1 MFFDPQD
8 PEVLDFDALGFDE
21 LGRSPLS
28 AAGHVYERFDDPE
41 AELVK
46 QPYMQGRAKPD
57 EGQSSEANVDRCSD
71 TFSGSRLDF

>member
-1 MFFDPQD
+1 MFFNPNE

-46 QPYMQGRAKPD
+46 SPMSLQGRARAD
-57 EGQSSEANVDRCSD
+57 
-71 TFSGSRLDF
+71 SGEEFGVPGTETP

>member
-46 QPYMQGRAKPD
+46 QPHMLGRARGD
-57 EGQSSEANVDRCSD
+57 VAQSDGRDV
-71 TFSGSRLDF
+71 

>member
-1 MFFDPQD
+1 MFFDPQE

-41 AELVK
+41 AELIK
-46 QPYMQGRAKPD
+46 QPYLQGRARA
-57 EGQSSEANVDRCSD
+57 EDR
-71 TFSGSRLDF
+71 TPRENA

>member
-41 AELVK
+41 AELIK
-46 QPYMQGRAKPD
+46 QPYLQGRARGHQPQV
-57 EGQSSEANVDRCSD
+57 EQRSLNVGCPGPQID
-71 TFSGSRLDF
+71 L

>member
-1 MFFDPQD
+1 MFYDPQD

-46 QPYMQGRAKPD
+46 QPYLQGRARVD
-57 EGQSSEANVDRCSD
+57 NFQANENGQAPITDSPQDIV
-71 TFSGSRLDF
+71 

>member
-46 QPYMQGRAKPD
+46 QSYLQGRARADGLAIERPNLSQIAYP
-57 EGQSSEANVDRCSD
+57 GSSVE
-71 TFSGSRLDF
+71 L